1 MNNVKIRVEC
11 SSFKFI
17 NYLVNNNISYFDL
30 KKDDC
35 FYVLV
40 TSYDNYLKIRRR
52 YNTLII
58 RYYGNKFLF
67 NIINNNKYLL
77 MSFFVCMFF
86 LYLLCNTIY
95 DIEINCESDL
105 RNKIVNV
112 LKKYDI
118 SKYKSVK
125 SYKELALIK
134 ENILQEI
141 SEIEWLEITRDGVKY
156 IVDVNP
162 KINNINSVDNG
173 FSNIIASM
181 DGVIKHIVV
190 HNGDK
195 IKEENEFV
203 KKGEVIISGNLFKDG
218 NLIDSVNAKGSVYAE
233 VWYLVKIEVP
243 FILNEK
249 IINKTVNHYYLD
261 FNGKKFSL
269 TGVYKKDGLISNNK
283 CLLNKPYLPFK
294 LYKESLIEYKNYD
307 KYLSYDEALDY
318 GVKLGEE
325 KIQKML
331 DEHEY
336 IISKNVL
343 KNRPKSSKMYIEVF
357 FKVYKNIASTSYVNE
372 KEIIDEEYNS

>member
-35 FYVLV
+35 FYMLV

-77 MSFFVCMFF
+77 MSFFVCMLF

-118 SKYKSVK
+118 SKYKK
-125 SYKELALIK
+125 IKAYKELTLIK

-141 SEIEWLEITRDGVKY
+141 PEIEWLEITRDGVKY

-162 KINNINSVDNG
+162 KINNINSDDNG

-203 KKGEVIISGNLFKDG
+203 KKGELIISGNLFKDG

-233 VWYLVKIEVP
+233 VWYLAKIEVP
-243 FILNEK
+243 LILNEK
-249 IINKTVNHYYLD
+249 TINKTINHYYLD

-343 KNRPKSSKMYIEVF
+343 KNRLKSSKMYIEVF